1 MSRGLSSQQRQLLAT
16 LVVAKRP
23 LDATRELG
31 PLVGM
36 PATDSGRRS
45 LLRAV
50 RLLAKR
56 GLVTITREP
65 GRQGWPAVMV
75 EATPGAVGEL
85 RAPDWQ
91 RASTN
96 VVRQER
102 KTERALAKKRTKVG
116 RGKSWPLLPA
126 GVGLDTSVENL
137 SRYPDSEVFPL
148 VEFATEGVDM
158 RGVHVRVKNS
168 TRRVSGRAYP
178 DVSHEIFSV
187 PAGTLYLITVK
198 IGPPKKFP
206 TVEHRYGWK
215 QPGPR
220 NQFPMISYADWR
232 EALVAVA
239 AHEAMHIEQFK
250 QGRPRSELET
260 SRFEADALERYR
272 SRGNG

>member
-1 MSRGLSSQQRQLLAT
+1 LFGR
-16 LVVAKRP
+16 
-23 LDATRELG
+23 
-31 PLVGM
+31 
-36 PATDSGRRS
+36 SG
-45 LLRAV
+45 
-50 RLLAKR
+50 
-56 GLVTITREP
+56 
-65 GRQGWPAVMV
+65 
-75 EATPGAVGEL
+75 
-85 RAPDWQ
+85 
-91 RASTN
+91 
-96 VVRQER
+96 
-102 KTERALAKKRTKVG
+102 
-116 RGKSWPLLPA
+116 PLLPA

-148 VEFATEGVDM
+148 VEFATEGIDM
-158 RGVHVRVKNS
+158 RGVHARVKNS
-168 TRRVSGRAYP
+168 TRSVSGRTYP

>member
-1 MSRGLSSQQRQLLAT
+1 
-16 LVVAKRP
+16 
-23 LDATRELG
+23 
-31 PLVGM
+31 
-36 PATDSGRRS
+36 
-45 LLRAV
+45 
-50 RLLAKR
+50 
-56 GLVTITREP
+56 
-65 GRQGWPAVMV
+65 
-75 EATPGAVGEL
+75 
-85 RAPDWQ
+85 
-91 RASTN
+91 
-96 VVRQER
+96 
-102 KTERALAKKRTKVG
+102 
-116 RGKSWPLLPA
+116 
-126 GVGLDTSVENL
+126 
-137 SRYPDSEVFPL
+137 
-148 VEFATEGVDM
+148 
-158 RGVHVRVKNS
+158 
-168 TRRVSGRAYP
+168 
-178 DVSHEIFSV
+178 VSHEIFSV